1 MTSIQVEL
9 KLESRLEFGSVAV
22 AACLVILAI
31 SATAAVAS
39 QPPQPVPAGGSLAG
53 RSVASRSV
61 RRPMGQP
68 DFGPNVMVVG
78 PDRDAA
84 GVQAEIN
91 RIYAE
96 QQDSEFGPG
105 RYAVLFKPGTYH
117 LDIPVGFY
125 TEVAGLGRSPDDVH
139 ILGNVHADA
148 ARSKDNATTTFW
160 RGIEG
165 VHITPASGTMQ
176 WAVSQATWL
185 RRAHVSGDVRLH
197 QNRGW
202 ASGGWLSD
210 TVVDGTVDS
219 GKQQQW
225 LSRNA
230 DWTAWT
236 GARWNMVFVGVP
248 NAPAGDFPYPPVT
261 RIDRTPVIR
270 EKPYLFE
277 RDGAWAVF
285 VPALRKNTAG
295 ARWRRGIDGG
305 RVVPLGAFHIA
316 KAGVDTAR
324 TLNAALK
331 AGKNLLFT
339 PGTYDLTEALRVTRA
354 GTILLGLGFATLH
367 PVAGNAA
374 VCVNDRDGVSV
385 ASLLFD
391 AGPVKSP
398 VLAEIGTAGSHRH
411 HAADPIALFDVFF
424 RVGGA
429 GEGRVD
435 DNLIIHSNDTLVDHT
450 WIWRADHGAGVGW
463 DNNLSRRGLVVTGN
477 NVTVYGLFV
486 EHHQGFQV
494 DWFGERGRTYFYQSE
509 LPYDPPSQEA
519 WRSAP
524 GTNGWASY
532 KVEAAV
538 HDHKAWGLGVYSVF
552 IHPDVV
558 LTRAIEAP
566 GRSRVR
572 FQHVTTVSLAGRGEI
587 THLVNDS
594 GEATIAGP
602 VRADRTLSEFPAD

>member
-1 MTSIQVEL
+1 MELRALLLTSL
-9 KLESRLEFGSVAV
+9 A
-22 AACLVILAI
+22 ILAI
-31 SATAAVAS
+31 SANAAVAA
-39 QPPQPVPAGGSLAG
+39 QPP
-53 RSVASRSV
+53 
-61 RRPMGQP
+61 QP
-68 DFGPNVMVVG
+68 DFGPNVLVVG
-78 PDRDAA
+78 ADQDAA
-84 GVQAEIN
+84 AVQAEIN

-105 RYAVLFKPGTYH
+105 RYAVLFEPGTYH

-125 TEVAGLGRSPDDVH
+125 TEVAGVGRSPDDVH
-139 ILGNVHADA
+139 ILGDVHADA
-148 ARSKDNATTTFW
+148 ARSKNNATTTFW

-185 RRAHVSGDVRLH
+185 RRVHVSGDVRLH
-197 QNRGW
+197 QNRGP

-210 TVVDGTVDS
+210 AVVDGTVDA

-225 LSRNA
+225 LSRNV

-236 GARWNMVFVGVP
+236 GSNWNMVFVGVP
-248 NAPAGDFPYPPVT
+248 NAPAGDFPYPPFT

-270 EKPYLFE
+270 DKPYLFE

-285 VPALRKNTAG
+285 VPALRRNTAG
-295 ARWRRGIDGG
+295 AGWRGIDRG
-305 RVVPLGAFHIA
+305 RVIPLGAFHIA

-324 TLNAALK
+324 LLNAALE

-339 PGTYDLTEALRVTRA
+339 PGTYDLTEALHVTRA

-374 VCVNDRDGVSV
+374 LRVDDLNAVSV
-385 ASLLFD
+385 TSLLFD

-398 VLAEIGTAGSHRH
+398 VLAEIGTPRSHRH

-450 WIWRADHGAGVGW
+450 WIWRADHGAEVGW
-463 DNNLSRRGLVVTGN
+463 DNNLSRRGLVVTGDD
-477 NVTVYGLFV
+477 VTVYGLFV

-519 WRSAP
+519 WRSVP

-532 KVEAAV
+532 KVEPAV
-538 HDHKAWGLGVYSVF
+538 HDHQAWGLGVYSVF
-552 IHPDVV
+552 TQPDVV
-558 LTRAIEAP
+558 LTRAVEAP
-566 GRSRVR
+566 GRSKVR
-572 FQHVTTVSLAGRGEI
+572 FHHVTTVSLARRGEI

-602 VRADRTLSEFPAD
+602 VRADRTLNEFP